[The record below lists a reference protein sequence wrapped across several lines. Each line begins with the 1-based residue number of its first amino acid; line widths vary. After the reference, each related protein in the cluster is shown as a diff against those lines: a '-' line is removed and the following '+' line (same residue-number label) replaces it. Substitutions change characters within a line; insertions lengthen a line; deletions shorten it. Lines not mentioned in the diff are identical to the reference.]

1 MFKCI
6 KRIIL
11 WSDQYKKR
19 LYFGF
24 VCSFF
29 CTMFTAMPIMFAA
42 YGLNAVIEDYRGINK
57 CDPNIVWY
65 LLIGM
70 IIAVLL
76 RFLFSYLKSISQESI
91 GYEAAANER
100 INIGNILKRVSLGF
114 FSKYNSGELSSAITT
129 DLSYIEMYSMK
140 MTDIVVN
147 GYISAFTMVLCLVFY
162 SIPIAIICILGVL
175 FSGLFLKM
183 LENKSKKNAPIQ
195 KKAQEDMTALT
206 LEYIRGIPIV
216 KAFKQDGVSV
226 EGIKKA
232 YNDSKKINIKIEK
245 QFVPYNCLHLF
256 SLKIASTAIVLVSC
270 YSVLN
275 GKMKLPI
282 MLMMTIFSFVIFEH
296 VESINNAS
304 HVLQIIDATMDKLD
318 NIKSVQFIDKNGEN
332 INVKSYDIDFNNV
345 SFGYE
350 KKKVLYNLSFHI
362 SQNTTT
368 AIVGPS
374 GSGKSTICN
383 LMARFYDPSF
393 GEITLGGINIKK
405 FTCDSLLSNI
415 SMVFQN
421 VYLFNDTILNNIK
434 FGNPNA
440 TFDETV
446 EAAKKARCHD
456 FIIDLPNGYDT
467 ICGDGG
473 SSLSGGEKQRISIA
487 RAILKNSPI
496 VILDEATASVDPENE
511 HYIQEAISELTH
523 GKTIIIIAHRLAT
536 IENANQILV
545 VNEGKIQQRGTHKE
559 LINKEGTYKKFIG
572 IRENAEGWSIL

>member
-183 LENKSKKNAPIQ
+183 LENKSKKNAHIQ
-195 KKAQEDMTALT
+195 KKAQEDMIAST

-296 VESINNAS
+296 VESINNAI

>member
-42 YGLNAVIEDYRGINK
+42 YGLNAIIEDYRGINK

-76 RFLFSYLKSISQESI
+76 RFLFSYLKSVSQESI

-147 GYISAFTMVLCLVFY
+147 GYISAFTMILCLVFY

-195 KKAQEDMTALT
+195 KKAQEDMTAST

-256 SLKIASTAIVLVSC
+256 SLKLASTAIVLVSC

-282 MLMMTIFSFVIFEH
+282 MLMMTIFSFVIFGH

-362 SQNTTT
+362 SPNTTT

-383 LMARFYDPSF
+383 LMARFYDPSS
-393 GEITLGGINIKK
+393 GEITVGGINIKK

-434 FGNPNA
+434 FGKSDVD
-440 TFDETV
+440 FDQV
-446 EAAKKARCHD
+446 VKAAKKARCHD

-545 VNEGKIQQRGTHKE
+545 VNGGKIEQRGTHKE

>member
-195 KKAQEDMTALT
+195 KKAQEDMTAST

-545 VNEGKIQQRGTHKE
+545 VNGGKIEQRGTHKE

>member
-76 RFLFSYLKSISQESI
+76 RFLFSYLKSVSQESI

-147 GYISAFTMVLCLVFY
+147 GYISAFTMILCLVFY

-195 KKAQEDMTALT
+195 KKAQEDMTAST

-256 SLKIASTAIVLVSC
+256 SLKLASTAIVLVSC

-282 MLMMTIFSFVIFEH
+282 MLMMTIFSFVIFGH

-362 SQNTTT
+362 SPNTTT

-383 LMARFYDPSF
+383 LMARFYDPSS

-434 FGNPNA
+434 FGKSDVD
-440 TFDETV
+440 FDQV
-446 EAAKKARCHD
+446 VKAAKKARCHD

-545 VNEGKIQQRGTHKE
+545 VNGGKIEQRGTHKE